1 MSDLLAPRRRR
12 VNFQPSPLLKSEGF
26 WFFQKLINKQNK
38 EKITPA
44 VSLTKFGKTER
55 IVV

>member
-1 MSDLLAPRRRR
+1 MPDLLAPRRRR

-44 VSLTKFGKTER
+44 VSLTMFGKTER